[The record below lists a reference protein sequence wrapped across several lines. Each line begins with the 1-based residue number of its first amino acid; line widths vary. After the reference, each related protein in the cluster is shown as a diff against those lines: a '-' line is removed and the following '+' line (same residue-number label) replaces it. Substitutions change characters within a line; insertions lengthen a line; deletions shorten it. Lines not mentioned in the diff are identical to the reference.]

1 MAGFRTIMGE
11 HMRTFTAETAL
22 DIIEIQQVVA
32 DWGNELDFHMSDN
45 DGRDVVNYFTEDC
58 LVDMGQ
64 VTYKGHEAMK
74 KFYADRNVRVRAQQK
89 DGVRTQR
96 HGMGQVRVVLNGKDR
111 ATATFLIINF
121 SGEGRPP
128 LMNPTAS
135 TTTPTIVTD
144 VRFEMRKD
152 KGKPWR
158 IEQFIS
164 RPIFI
169 GNDPF
174 LNAGM
179 APPRAAQ

>member
-1 MAGFRTIMGE
+1 
-11 HMRTFTAETAL
+11 MRTFTAETAL

-32 DWGNELDFHMSDN
+32 DWGYELDFNMSDN

-58 LVDMGQ
+58 VVDMGQ

-74 KFYADRNVRVRAQQK
+74 KFYTDRNVRVRTQQK
-89 DGVRTQR
+89 DGIRTQR
-96 HGMGQVRVVLNGKDR
+96 HGASQVRVVLKGKDR

-121 SGEGRPP
+121 SGDGPAP
-128 LMNPTAS
+128 QIDPAGS
-135 TTTPTIVTD
+135 PTTPTIVSD
-144 VRFEMRKD
+144 VVFEMRKD
-152 KGKPWR
+152 KGQPWR
-158 IEQFIS
+158 IEKFTS

-179 APPRAAQ
+179 VGSRAK